1 VAGDGERRRGWEP
14 EARVRVDRLYSYKY
28 TPCVSKDEPLPIVF
42 YKASGGDEPV
52 RDWLLSLPGDVRKE
66 IGGDIRNV
74 QDGWPLGKPY
84 VDGFG
89 DGLYEVRTSHRGQQY
104 RVYFVILEETM
115 VLLHGFQKKTQKT
128 PAAAIKLARRRQKE
142 VTSS

>member
-1 VAGDGERRRGWEP
+1 M
-14 EARVRVDRLYSYKY
+14 
-28 TPCVSKDEPLPIVF
+28 PLPIAF
-42 YKASGGDEPV
+42 YRTAGNDEPV
-52 RDWLLSLPGDVRKE
+52 RDWLLSLPTEIRKE

-74 QDGWPLGKPY
+74 QDGWPVGKPY

-104 RVYFVILEETM
+104 RVFFIIVEGTM

-128 PAAAIKLARRRQKE
+128 PTAEIDLARRRQKE

>member
-1 VAGDGERRRGWEP
+1 M
-14 EARVRVDRLYSYKY
+14 YKY
-28 TPCVSKDEPLPIVF
+28 SRCVSKDEPLPIAF
-42 YKASGGDEPV
+42 YRTLGGDEPV
-52 RDWLLSLPGDVRKE
+52 RDWLLSLTADVRKE

-89 DGLYEVRTSHRGQQY
+89 SGLYEVRTSYRGQQY
-104 RVYFVILEETM
+104 RVFFIILEETM

-128 PAAAIKLARRRQKE
+128 PAAEIKLARRRQKE

>member
-1 VAGDGERRRGWEP
+1 M
-14 EARVRVDRLYSYKY
+14 YCNQY
-28 TPCVSKDEPLPIVF
+28 THSVGQATPLPIAF
-42 YKASGGDEPV
+42 YKTAGNDEPV
-52 RDWLLSLPGDVRKE
+52 RDWLLSLPAEVRKE

-89 DGLYEVRTSHRGQQY
+89 DGLYEVRTSHHGQQY
-104 RVYFVILEETM
+104 RVFFIIVQETM

-128 PAAAIKLARRRQKE
+128 PAAEIKLARRRQKE
-142 VTSS
+142 VMSA

>member
-1 VAGDGERRRGWEP
+1 
-14 EARVRVDRLYSYKY
+14 
-28 TPCVSKDEPLPIVF
+28 VSKEAPLPIGF
-42 YKASGGDEPV
+42 FRTPGGAEPV
-52 RDWLLSLPGDVRKE
+52 REWLMSLPAEVRKE

-89 DGLYEVRTSHRGQQY
+89 NGLYEVRTAHRSQQY
-104 RVYFVILEETM
+104 RVLFIMVEGTV

-128 PAAAIKLARRRQKE
+128 PAADIALARRRQKE
-142 VTSS
+142 VTGS